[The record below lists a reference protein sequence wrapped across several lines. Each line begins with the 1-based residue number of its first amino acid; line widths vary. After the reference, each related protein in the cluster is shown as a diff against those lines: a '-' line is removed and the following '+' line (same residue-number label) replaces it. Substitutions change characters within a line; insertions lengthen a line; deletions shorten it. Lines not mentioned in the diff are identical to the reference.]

1 MGGGPPGFT
10 RDSTSLV
17 LLWNASQRGPLDFA
31 YGTFT
36 LFGRP
41 FQSRSAI
48 LGFVTP
54 QGARNP
60 ELFPARFGLCALSL
74 AATDAIDVSFF
85 SCGY

>member
-17 LLWNASQRGPLDFA
+17 LLWNASQRGPLDLA

-36 LFGRP
+36 LSGRS
-41 FQSRSAI
+41 FQDRSAI

-60 ELFPARFGLCALSL
+60 GPKAGLGYVRFRSPLLTESMSLSSPPG
-74 AATDAIDVSFF
+74 T
-85 SCGY
+85 